1 MQKESTGNL
10 SISRVHDYLTTIY
23 RLEEALG
30 IAKTTEISKELGVS
44 PATVSKIIKKL
55 EERNLVKRV
64 KYKYIKLTEEGRKI
78 AEQIIRKHRISEV
91 FLVNMLGFNEIDAHI
106 YAHYLEHLPDI
117 IIEKMY
123 NATGKPSKCPHGNP
137 IPGITQLANKLISLS
152 NTKKDQKCTI
162 YQIAGEFLE
171 ILRYLH
177 NLGIRIGDTTR
188 VLEHTNKEVVLEI
201 NETLRVEIPIYLAR
215 YVFVKC

>member
-162 YQIAGEFLE
+162 HQIAGEFLE

>member
-1 MQKESTGNL
+1 MQKEPANGL
-10 SISRVHDYLTTIY
+10 GISRVHDYLTTIY

-91 FLVNMLGFNEIDAHI
+91 FLVNILGFNEIDAHI

-123 NATGKPSKCPHGNP
+123 NITGKPGKCPHGNP
-137 IPGITQLANKLISLS
+137 IPGIIQLANKLVNLS

-162 YQIAGEFLE
+162 HQIAGEFLE
-171 ILRYLH
+171 ILRYLY
-177 NLGIRIGDTTR
+177 NLGIKIGDTTR
-188 VLEHTNKEVVLEI
+188 VLEHTNREVILEI
-201 NETLRVEIPIYLAR
+201 NETLHVKIPIYIAR
-215 YVFVKC
+215 YIFVKC